1 MTVGTGAENPNDRRM
16 ALALEWDELV
26 GQVRELDGFQDFLR
40 PPRVEDLLPA
50 AERGPVAVINVSRW
64 RCDALL
70 VRPDG
75 VKSIEL
81 EDLTLE
87 EASERANRYLDTLRE
102 VETADKA
109 LFAAY
114 DAAAAVPGDAGDR
127 RVARASQEVARA
139 QDKVDVMLTELQ
151 AWMWDTIAGPVLAEL
166 EYDGTPAGDV
176 STWPRLW
183 WCPTGA
189 LTVLPLHTAGYHAD
203 PVEARRTVLDRVV
216 SSYTP
221 TLRALLD
228 ARDPGRRTPTPA
240 GEPDRML
247 LVSVGNAEGQVP
259 LKTEAERD
267 VLQEL
272 FPGELCTTLP
282 EADATRQRVRQE
294 LGRHRW
300 VHFSCHGDQDLNDPS
315 QGGVWLTDGMLTI
328 ADLTDEQFDGDFA
341 GLSACKTAIGGIDL
355 LDEAITLAAA
365 LHYLGYR
372 HVVATL
378 WSVNDKHTS
387 EVFTSIYRKIAA
399 DGELQ
404 PDLAPAALHEAVR
417 ALRDTAPEWPHQ
429 WTPFTHTGP

>member
-1 MTVGTGAENPNDRRM
+1 
-16 ALALEWDELV
+16 
-26 GQVRELDGFQDFLR
+26 
-40 PPRVEDLLPA
+40 
-50 AERGPVAVINVSRW
+50 
-64 RCDALL
+64 
-70 VRPDG
+70 
-75 VKSIEL
+75 
-81 EDLTLE
+81 
-87 EASERANRYLDTLRE
+87 
-102 VETADKA
+102 
-109 LFAAY
+109 
-114 DAAAAVPGDAGDR
+114 
-127 RVARASQEVARA
+127 
-139 QDKVDVMLTELQ
+139 
-151 AWMWDTIAGPVLAEL
+151 
-166 EYDGTPAGDV
+166 
-176 STWPRLW
+176 
-183 WCPTGA
+183 
-189 LTVLPLHTAGYHAD
+189 
-203 PVEARRTVLDRVV
+203 
-216 SSYTP
+216 
-221 TLRALLD
+221 
-228 ARDPGRRTPTPA
+228 
-240 GEPDRML
+240 
-247 LVSVGNAEGQVP
+247 
-259 LKTEAERD
+259 

-328 ADLTDEQFDGDFA
+328 ADLTAEQFDGDFA

-399 DGELQ
+399 DGKLQ